1 MTILLINPP
10 AAAAHVREGRCTQAT
25 RLWGTAWPPLTL
37 AYCAAVLH
45 DAGHVPCLLDGA
57 VQRLPDAVLRRAAA
71 AAQVAVVAVGND
83 TGACDCAFAA
93 MLKTINPALTVV
105 LIGTYAAACAT
116 QIFAAHPGIDAIVAG
131 EPEYS
136 VRDCVAACAACVPLP
151 GIPGVMTRAASLV
164 ARPFIEPLDALPFPR
179 WECID
184 PRRYRLPLLRR
195 RLLLVA
201 PMRGCPYSCTFCTTQ
216 QYYGTRVRTRSVA
229 SVVAELERNVRDFG
243 VRDFLLWA
251 ETLTGN
257 RPFVM
262 ALCEELQRRA
272 LRVRWSAAS
281 RVDTVDAEMLRAMR
295 GAGCRML
302 SFGIESLSQEVLDQ
316 CGKRVNVEEVA
327 PAIHMAR
334 RAGLWT
340 VGHFIVGL
348 PGDTPERA
356 RATVAGATRLPLDF
370 AQFYAAAAFAG
381 SRLQQAL
388 DPADRA
394 GASQADFQHLPA
406 ALQDIARGAAYHFYG
421 TPRRLLYWSQHL
433 WH

>member
-1 MTILLINPP
+1 MHVLLINPP

-25 RLWGTAWPPLTL
+25 HLWGTAWPPLTL

-45 DAGHVPCLLDGA
+45 DAGHTACLLDGA
-57 VQRLPDAVLRRAAA
+57 VQRLTDDVVRRAAA

-83 TGACDCAFAA
+83 TGVGDCAFAA
-93 MLKTINPALTVV
+93 MLKSINPALTVI
-105 LIGTYAAACAT
+105 LIGTYAAACVT
-116 QIFAAHPGIDAIVAG
+116 QIFADYTGIAAIVVG

-136 VRDCVAACAACVPLP
+136 LRDCVAACAVGAPLP
-151 GIPGVMTRAASLV
+151 GIPGVMTPAASLIT
-164 ARPFIEPLDALPFPR
+164 RPFIEPLDALPFPR

-184 PRRYRLPLLRR
+184 TQRYRLPLLRR

-201 PMRGCPYSCTFCTTQ
+201 PMRGCPYPCTFCTTQ

-229 SVVAELERNVRDFG
+229 SVIAELERNVRDFG
-243 VRDFLLWA
+243 VRDFLFWA

-272 LRVRWSAAS
+272 LRMRWSAAS

-295 GAGCRML
+295 AAGCRML
-302 SFGIESLSQEVLDQ
+302 SFGIESLSQDVLDQ
-316 CGKRVNVEEVA
+316 CGKRMCVEEIA

-334 RAGLWT
+334 AAGLWT
-340 VGHFIVGL
+340 VGHFIIGL

-356 RATVAGATRLPLDF
+356 RATVTGATRLPLDF

-388 DPADRA
+388 GPVARA
-394 GASQADFQHLPA
+394 GASQADFQHLPEE
-406 ALQDIARGAAYHFYG
+406 LRGIARGAARHFYG

-433 WH
+433 WL

>member
-1 MTILLINPP
+1 MHVLLINPP

-45 DAGHVPCLLDGA
+45 DTGHAPCLLDGA
-57 VQRLPDAVLRRAAA
+57 VQRIPDAVLRRAAA

-83 TGACDCAFAA
+83 TGAGDCAFAA
-93 MLKTINPALTVV
+93 MLKSINPALTVV

-136 VRDCVAACAACVPLP
+136 VRDCVAACAARVPLS
-151 GIPGVMTRAASLV
+151 GIPGVMTRAASFV

-216 QYYGTRVRTRSVA
+216 QYYGPRVRTRSVA

-243 VRDFLLWA
+243 VHDFLFWA

-262 ALCEELQRRA
+262 ALCEALQRRA
-272 LRVRWSAAS
+272 LRIRWSAAS

-316 CGKRVNVEEVA
+316 CGKRMNVEEVA

-340 VGHFIVGL
+340 VGHFIIGL

-388 DPADRA
+388 GPANA
-394 GASQADFQHLPA
+394 TGASQADFQHLPA
-406 ALQDIARGAAYHFYG
+406 ALEDIARSAAYHFYG